1 MPDESE
7 LAVDIANRINDV
19 MRHLPDHVQPGD
31 VLTALAAVSA
41 RLLTTLRPQDRGR
54 RLSISHDHRA
64 RAFGTGAAAIT
75 IGLALYSDAT
85 LPETTCDVSIDNT
98 RKKVCDG

>member
-1 MPDESE
+1 MPAESE

-41 RLLTTLRPQDRGR
+41 RLLTTLRPQDREGAYQF
-54 RLSISHDHRA
+54 LMTTVRA
-64 RAFGTGAAAIT
+64 HS
-75 IGLALYSDAT
+75 GLAPLQ
-85 LPETTCDVSIDNT
+85 
-98 RKKVCDG
+98 

>member
-19 MRHLPDHVQPGD
+19 MRNLPDHVQPGD

-41 RLLTTLRPQDRGR
+41 RLLTTLRPQDREGAYQF
-54 RLSISHDHRA
+54 LMTTVRA
-64 RAFGTGAAAIT
+64 HS
-75 IGLALYSDAT
+75 GLAPLQ
-85 LPETTCDVSIDNT
+85 
-98 RKKVCDG
+98 

>member
-41 RLLTTLRPQDRGR
+41 RLLTTLRPQDREGAYQF
-54 RLSISHDHRA
+54 LMTTVRA
-64 RAFGTGAAAIT
+64 HA
-75 IGLALYSDAT
+75 GLAPLQ
-85 LPETTCDVSIDNT
+85 
-98 RKKVCDG
+98 

>member
-7 LAVDIANRINDV
+7 LAVDIANRINEV

-41 RLLTTLRPQDRGR
+41 RLLTTLRPQDREGAYQF
-54 RLSISHDHRA
+54 LTTTVRA
-64 RAFGTGAAAIT
+64 HS
-75 IGLALYSDAT
+75 GLAPLQ
-85 LPETTCDVSIDNT
+85 
-98 RKKVCDG
+98 

>member
-41 RLLTTLRPQDRGR
+41 RLLTSLRPQDREGTYQF
-54 RLSISHDHRA
+54 LMTTVRA
-64 RAFGTGAAAIT
+64 PS
-75 IGLALYSDAT
+75 GLAPLQ
-85 LPETTCDVSIDNT
+85 
-98 RKKVCDG
+98 